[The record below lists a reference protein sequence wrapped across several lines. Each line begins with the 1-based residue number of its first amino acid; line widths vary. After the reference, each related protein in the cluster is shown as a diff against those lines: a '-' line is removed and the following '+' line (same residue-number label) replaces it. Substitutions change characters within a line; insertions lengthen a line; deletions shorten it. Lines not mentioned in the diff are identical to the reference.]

1 MVERISID
9 KMVNLRDY
17 QLEAVS
23 KMKKGCILNGGTGS
37 GKSITSIYYYFIS
50 NGGSFDGGFHKMKNP
65 KDLYIITTAMKRDKG
80 EWEGELG
87 PFLLS
92 TNPKYN
98 KNGCKVVVDSW
109 NNIKKYEDVNN
120 AWFIF
125 DEDKVTGYGAWA
137 KAFLKIARS
146 NFWYILSATPGDN
159 WTDYMTVF
167 IANGFYKNKKQFEDE
182 HVKFS
187 YYAGYPKVDRYYNV
201 GRLLRL
207 RNSILIDMDFER
219 ETVQNHIDVHVDFDK
234 PTYNLMVKDRWN
246 IFKDKPF
253 DTASELCDAL
263 RKLVNSDE
271 SRQAAVLEIFEKRPK
286 VIIFYNFDYEL
297 EILKSIYYG
306 DGVEVAEWNGHQHQ
320 PIPTGDRWVYL
331 VQYTAGCEG
340 WNCVT
345 TNTIIFFSQNYSYKV
360 MQQSAGRTDRMNT
373 KFHDLYYYHL
383 KSKSNID
390 LAISKALR
398 EKKKFNEAKYA
409 SDLI

>member
-146 NFWYILSATPGDN
+146 NFWYICRQL
-159 WTDYMTVF
+159 
-167 IANGFYKNKKQFEDE
+167 
-182 HVKFS
+182 
-187 YYAGYPKVDRYYNV
+187 
-201 GRLLRL
+201 
-207 RNSILIDMDFER
+207 R
-219 ETVQNHIDVHVDFDK
+219 ET
-234 PTYNLMVKDRWN
+234 
-246 IFKDKPF
+246 
-253 DTASELCDAL
+253 
-263 RKLVNSDE
+263 
-271 SRQAAVLEIFEKRPK
+271 
-286 VIIFYNFDYEL
+286 
-297 EILKSIYYG
+297 
-306 DGVEVAEWNGHQHQ
+306 
-320 PIPTGDRWVYL
+320 TGRI
-331 VQYTAGCEG
+331 T
-340 WNCVT
+340 
-345 TNTIIFFSQNYSYKV
+345 
-360 MQQSAGRTDRMNT
+360 
-373 KFHDLYYYHL
+373 
-383 KSKSNID
+383 
-390 LAISKALR
+390 
-398 EKKKFNEAKYA
+398 
-409 SDLI
+409 